1 MPQEQGRR
9 LSEVARIL
17 EKPDGMVSSDF
28 PRIELVANR
37 MGINWDPWQRGLLW
51 ILFSRGEDGRYAC
64 GDGGLTV
71 SSPRQIGKTYTLG
84 TAMFVRCMLHPGLKV
99 IWTAHHTRTTNETF
113 DDMQA
118 LANSPAV
125 ARHID
130 HVRKANGQQEIVFA
144 NMSVIMFGAR
154 EKGFGR
160 GLHGADVEVFDE
172 AQILSENATANMIP
186 ATNTS
191 PDPLVVFLGNPP
203 KPGDPCDVFA
213 GKRRLAL
220 DHHLTGGAYIELSAD
235 RNADSDDREAWMQAN
250 PSYPLRTKEQAI
262 LRMRQLLQ
270 EDSFRREALGI
281 WDETGSAGVIS
292 RATWDATSVTARP
305 DGGTVSFGVDMP
317 PDRSEISIGACAR
330 YPDGSAHV
338 ELAECR
344 STHEHGTMWAV
355 DWLAERWPHTAA
367 VVIDTQSPALSLL
380 PDLRARHVKVTVT
393 GARDLGQATGRMLDM
408 LTAHTITHLPDT
420 AQPAL
425 ADAAL
430 AVTLRPLGNGGM
442 TAWQKSGTDVD
453 ISPLVAVTL
462 ALHGAFTSHRH
473 PGRRQ
478 IVG

>member
-1 MPQEQGRR
+1 M
-9 LSEVARIL
+9 
-17 EKPDGMVSSDF
+17 
-28 PRIELVANR
+28 
-37 MGINWDPWQRGLLW
+37 
-51 ILFSRGEDGRYAC
+51 DGRYAC

-292 RATWDATSVTARP
+292 RATWDATTITERP

-330 YPDGSAHV
+330 YPDGTAHV

-367 VVIDTQSPALSLL
+367 VVIDTQSPALGLL
-380 PDLRARHVKVTVT
+380 PDLRSRHVKVTVT

-408 LTAHTITHLPDT
+408 LTANTITHLPDT